1 MAGGD
6 GMRLLRTGAAA
17 PQMLASDGAETRDL
31 TAADPAVTSFRD
43 IAARAAEMG
52 GIEAV
57 VDALRPSAPVVP
69 IPAPTALRRPV
80 VADEVWAAGV
90 TYAISE
96 QAREAES
103 ALPEMYMQVYD
114 ADRPEI
120 FFKATPSRT
129 VGPHAAVGVRAD
141 STWDVPEPEL
151 GVVLYDGAIVGYTV
165 GNDVS
170 SRAIEG
176 ANPLYLP
183 QAKVYDRCCAIGPAV
198 TTPAALDP
206 TDLEMSMQI
215 TRDGAVVYDD
225 HTTTAAL
232 HRTIDELV
240 SYTLRS
246 DAVPELLVLLTGTS
260 LVPEDGF
267 TLLPGDTV
275 QITIAGI
282 GTLENGVIEV

>member
-1 MAGGD
+1 
-6 GMRLLRTGAAA
+6 MRLLRTGAT
-17 PQMLASDGAETRDL
+17 PPRMLASTEEETLDL

-57 VDALRPSAPVVP
+57 VDALRPTAPVVST
-69 IPAPTALRRPV
+69 PASTALRRPL

-114 ADRPEI
+114 AERPEI

-129 VGPHAAVGVRAD
+129 VGPHAAVGVRTD

-151 GVVLYDGAIVGYTV
+151 GVVLYEGAIVGYTI

-170 SRAIEG
+170 SRSIEG

-198 TTPAALDP
+198 TTAASLDAS
-206 TDLEMSMQI
+206 DLEMSMQI
-215 TRDGAVVYDD
+215 LRDGEQLYADR
-225 HTTTAAL
+225 TSTAEL

-240 SYTLRS
+240 SYTIQS
-246 DAVPELLVLLTGTS
+246 DAVPELMVLLTGTS
-260 LVPEDGF
+260 LVPEEGF
-267 TLLPGDTV
+267 TLRPGDTV
-275 QITIAGI
+275 RITIEGI